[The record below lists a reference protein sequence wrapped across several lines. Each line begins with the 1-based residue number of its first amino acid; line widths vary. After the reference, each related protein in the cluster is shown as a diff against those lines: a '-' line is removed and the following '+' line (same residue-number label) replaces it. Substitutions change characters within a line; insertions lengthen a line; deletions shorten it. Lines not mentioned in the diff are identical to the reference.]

1 MKKIFT
7 LVVCALMAF
16 SANAQIQI
24 TKDGKEIKD
33 GETVEFFAEEQE
45 LFPGFSI
52 LECSPSEPLI
62 KNLGSSTSRV
72 DVTVKQEHSMDLTW
86 CIGVDKDGNLGAGS
100 CSPISGLSE
109 SKFVNLP
116 ANKSVGLDLHAMN
129 FTSGQYKTYTAQIKI
144 TANNKTT
151 NFTIKF
157 IYSDPA
163 GIEDT
168 HAAEQVKVSNNVLS
182 YNFGSN
188 ADRQLNVYGVSGRLV
203 KSSELAQHGN
213 ISLAG
218 LHRGVYIYEIVANGK
233 RVAAHKFVVK

>member
-33 GETVEFFAEEQE
+33 GETIEFFAEEIE
-45 LFPGFSI
+45 LVPGSGYF
-52 LECSPSEPLI
+52 LPECSPSEPYIINKGAATNVNILVE
-62 KNLGSSTSRV
+62 KADPKT
-72 DVTVKQEHSMDLTW
+72 DQLTW
-86 CIGVDKDGNLGAGS
+86 CMSMTGTCAPITGAS
-100 CSPISGLSE
+100 
-109 SKFVNLP
+109 SKFSGTFP
-116 ANKSVGLDLHAMN
+116 AGHKEALDLHAGM
-129 FTSGQYKTYTAQIKI
+129 FDLGIYKTYTAKV
-144 TANNKTT
+144 TVSANGKSTK
-151 NFTIKF
+151 FTIKF
-157 IYSDPA
+157 IYDKEHA
-163 GIEDT
+163 TGIEST
-168 HAAEQVKVSNNVLS
+168 HAANEVSVNNNVLS

>member
-16 SANAQIQI
+16 SANAQLLI
-24 TKDGKEIKD
+24 TKDGKEIKE
-33 GETVEFFAEEQE
+33 GETIEFFAEEKE
-45 LFPGFSI
+45 LFPGFSM
-52 LECSPSEPLI
+52 LECAPSEPAI
-62 KNLGSSTSRV
+62 KNTTGSPVNVSIRV
-72 DVTVKQEHSMDLTW
+72 EKLSDADQLMICSFGACDIIVGMSATKTGTIKAGATEKAEIHAGQFNQGEYKSYNAKVT
-86 CIGVDKDGNLGAGS
+86 I
-100 CSPISGLSE
+100 
-109 SKFVNLP
+109 
-116 ANKSVGLDLHAMN
+116 
-129 FTSGQYKTYTAQIKI
+129 TSGNFKRTFFEKFTYA
-144 TANNKTT
+144 
-151 NFTIKF
+151 
-157 IYSDPA
+157 DPA
-163 GIEDT
+163 GIEST
-168 HAAEQVKVSNNVLS
+168 HAANEVSVNNNVLS